1 MKNNNYCIKRVDT
14 IETALKKMDLNQVG
28 TVFIE
33 EKKKIIGI
41 ATDGDIRRALLKK
54 FKLSSDISKI
64 FNKKFI
70 YLLENDATRENILKI
85 LDTKIK
91 IIPILSKN
99 HKLISIV
106 TKNNIDWNEKEKLI
120 SKGKAPVR
128 ISFAGG
134 GTDLTNY
141 FYKESGVVL
150 NATINKFVNA
160 VVEKRN
166 DATIYIKSYDLDKEA
181 TYKGVDDIEFDGSLD
196 LIKSVIK
203 ILKPEFGFNLFTY
216 SDIPSGS
223 GLGGSA
229 ALLSSVIGAFNNF
242 RENKYTDYE
251 ISELS
256 FHAERV
262 ALNLSGGW
270 QDQYATVFGGFNY
283 IEFKDNENIVNTLR
297 ISDEISNELEDS
309 LILCYSGIRHDSNE
323 IHEDQ
328 KKKMNNKL
336 QKLYASNSKKIAE
349 EMKSRLLKGRL
360 DDFGELLGQAW
371 ETKKKFSSKIT
382 TPKLDKIY
390 NFAIKNGA
398 LGGKLLGAG
407 NGGYFLFYVPTFSK
421 LKLMSMLK
429 EQGYLVESFTFN
441 NTGLRAW
448 VTKKKYED

>member
-1 MKNNNYCIKRVDT
+1 MEKVKIPNNLDQKQPSN
-14 IETALKKMDLNQVG
+14 IEAEQ
-28 TVFIE
+28 
-33 EKKKIIGI
+33 
-41 ATDGDIRRALLKK
+41 ALLGSI
-54 FKLSSDISKI
+54 LVNNDIIDEVS
-64 FNKKFI
+64 
-70 YLLENDATRENILKI
+70 NII
-85 LDTKIK
+85 NPTSFYDPGHTKIYEV
-91 IIPILSKN
+91 I
-99 HKLISIV
+99 
-106 TKNNIDWNEKEKLI
+106 EKLI

-166 DATIYIKSYDLDKEA
+166 DATIYIKSYDLNKEA

-283 IEFKDNENIVNTLR
+283 IEFKDHENIVNTLR
-297 ISDEISNELEDS
+297 ISDEITSELEDS
-309 LILCYSGIRHDSNE
+309 LLLCYSGICHDSNE
-323 IHEDQ
+323 IHNDQ
-328 KKKMNNKL
+328 KKQMNNKQ
-336 QKLYASNSKKIAE
+336 QKLYATSSKDIAQS
-349 EMKSRLLKGRL
+349 MKARLLKGKL

-371 ETKKKFSSKIT
+371 SVKKKFSSKIFRLHFRGRLGT
-382 TPKLDKIY
+382 RNARKCVAKTHGKRPTPHSRARARAQADARLQP
-390 NFAIKNGA
+390 A
-398 LGGKLLGAG
+398 LRR
-407 NGGYFLFYVPTFSK
+407 SK
-421 LKLMSMLK
+421 S
-429 EQGYLVESFTFN
+429 
-441 NTGLRAW
+441 W
-448 VTKKKYED
+448 C